1 VLPEALS
8 RLLRAVLY
16 ATLAAVFGG
25 IGTALA
31 FKAVDDS
38 NIAYGFLAALTLG
51 LALVGVLAAVIAAA
65 GGRKPTSAG

>member
-1 VLPEALS
+1 VQREVVG
-8 RLLRAVLY
+8 RLLKAVGMM
-16 ATLAAVFGG
+16 TFAAILGG

-38 NIAYGFLAALTLG
+38 NVAYGFGAALTLG

-65 GGRKPTSAG
+65 GGRKPTSGA